1 MRLPRENLH
10 DQRHDRVDFQN
21 VKNAARPVLRAI
33 LRRVLPGGR
42 EVNGQYVVRNPRRR
56 DRTPGSFM
64 VRLRDGIWRDFATDD
79 GGGDIIS
86 LVAFVEGVSQVEAP
100 RLLAQL
106 LNLGGAHG
114 RR

>member
-1 MRLPRENLH
+1 MRLPRNS
-10 DQRHDRVDFQN
+10 QYDRVDFQRVN
-21 VKNAARPVLRAI
+21 DAARPVLRAI

-64 VRLRDGIWRDFATDD
+64 IRLRDGVWRDFATDD
-79 GGGDIIS
+79 DGGGDVIS
-86 LVAFVEGVSQVEAP
+86 LIAFVEGVSQVEAA

-106 LNLGGAHG
+106 LNIGGAHG